1 MDKYRFTYENIEK
14 SIQET
19 NKEQNI
25 SIAKNISEKTRKIN
39 SLKSKYEE
47 TLNSLNSKE
56 DFKLLLDTAIKF
68 NKYPFDNIVLIHN
81 QNPNAEFL
89 ATYDVWNNNVGRY
102 INKGAKGIGVLE
114 VDKPN
119 PTYRYL
125 FELKDT
131 NGNDLSY
138 KKVLNYKWEVKE
150 EDKNNLIKNINK
162 NLGTNY
168 ESLREYLYSRAV
180 EEIAKKDGYFEN
192 LEIDEETK
200 NKAYNITIESL
211 FYMLLKRCS
220 YEIDLPN
227 HLDFDSIKNIELFSK
242 IGSLATD
249 ITRDVLKE
257 VFIQVKILE
266 KERARKGELKNE
278 REITKSY
285 EKSNSRRKDDSR
297 ANDNRGNGILRG
309 RDDRNIISNIG
320 DGGERD
326 RSEPNTLWNDVERL
340 SNGEQTP
347 RDNNISND
355 RGTQQ
360 ENARNT
366 GNGRELQGENSETII
381 RETTNATVRQDIRE
395 SITSNTY
402 IPNSRR
408 DDNQGYNRES
418 SINDNIE
425 ETQESNKDLGSFS
438 IEEKPIEDIEEIA
451 QEDKVNYIK
460 AHIGTILDY
469 DEDKYII
476 YGYND
481 IFKKVEIT
489 LINAIYPIFRDES
502 VENIY
507 NALKSQ
513 VEEKELTYDELDE
526 ETQNYIYSE
535 EDNLYDGGAKTRA
548 RKNIEIIT
556 LLKKIEEEDRQATTE
571 EQKILA
577 GYNGFGGIANVLS
590 NKIGFE
596 DEYNELK
603 NILTED
609 EFKSAR
615 KSTTTAFYTEQKIVQ
630 AMYKALD
637 NFGFEQGK
645 ILDPSMGTGNF
656 FSVLPNKMKNSTLYG
671 VELDSI
677 TGRIARQLYPNANIS
692 IQGFEETNYPNN
704 YFDIAMSNIPFN
716 NLQVNDP
723 IYNEHNFKIH
733 DYFIAKMI
741 DKVKPKGI
749 VGIIATKGV
758 LDKKDISL
766 REYVNERAE
775 LVGAIRIPN
784 NAFKQVANTEVTTD
798 IIFFQKR
805 EQPLLEIEN
814 NARWLTISEDA
825 NGIPINNYFIDNP
838 QMVLG
843 EMVFDKSMYGNENL
857 TACKPFENAN
867 LYELLDNAIENLHCT
882 YKHYEIENQEEIKET
897 INIDNNIRNLSYG
910 IIDNEIYYKENNQLI
925 KQDIT
930 GKKAERLTGLIGIN
944 EALRDIIDFQTKDEI
959 IQNYTTEQFNN
970 ELQNKIQTLNEKY
983 DKFVAK
989 NGYINTKANIGV
1001 FRNDINFPLLISI
1014 EKEANGKF
1022 EKTDIFYKPTIKIKS
1037 EIKVENA
1044 EDSLKVCLNDL
1055 GRVDIEYM
1063 SKLYNKSKDEVIE
1076 ELGNKIFQDPI
1087 LYNKDNIYIGY
1098 VTADE
1103 YLTGYVKDKLAIA
1116 REKARDLPI
1125 FEKNV
1130 KALEEVQPIPLKPS
1144 EIGFTLGSTWIP
1156 PNIYKEFIDDL
1167 LDIKGYSSDY
1177 TKLSYLEQIGEYH
1190 IEGKSLGSTKVN
1202 ETYGTKRMNALSII
1216 ENTLNLKPIRI
1227 NDKIEEADNKTGEL
1241 KTRYVL
1247 NHKET
1252 ILAKAKQ
1259 EEIKNEFEK
1268 FITKDERRLEYL
1280 TNIYNEKF
1288 NNFVSRKYD
1297 GSNLELPNM
1306 SKDITLRDYQKNVIA
1321 RAIYSNSNVLIAHE
1335 VGAGKTFSA
1344 IASIYEQKRLGIVKK
1359 PLIVVPNHL
1368 TKQWGKE
1375 FLRLYPNA
1383 NILVARKTDFEK
1395 ENRQKFISKIAT
1407 NDFDAIIMSHSIFEK
1422 INMSKKTRLN
1432 QIEEEIEKIT
1442 ESIEEISST
1451 IGRKSDWSIKQ
1462 LEMLKN
1468 NLEVK
1473 YEKLYKE
1480 SEKDNHINFEEL
1492 GVDSLVID
1500 ESHRYKNN
1508 FVYTKMQ
1515 RVAGINTS
1523 ASNRAMDVHLKAQY
1537 ITELN
1542 KGKGVIYLTGTP
1554 ITNSMSELY
1563 VLQNTLQPKDLEK
1576 KGINSFDKWVSTFG
1590 IVEETDEIKP
1600 EGTGYQKKM
1609 RLSKFHNLP
1618 ELIKVFNNIADV
1630 KTAETLNLPRPTLK
1644 TGKEQIIKAEL
1655 TEEQKLIVDLLV
1667 DRAEDVRA
1675 GVVDPEIDNFLKIT
1689 LDARLLSI
1697 DPRILDSEI
1706 PYNANTKLNLC
1717 ARKVAEIYHQ
1727 TTENKSTQLIFCDS
1741 GTPKEDKFNF
1751 YDALKKE
1758 LLENGVS
1765 KDEIAYIHNAKTDEQ
1780 KEKLFEKVRNGEIRV
1795 LIGST
1800 ERMGVGTNV
1809 QNKLYAL
1816 HNLDIP
1822 WRPDQLTQRNGRILR
1837 QGNENKEVEIFNYIT
1852 EGSFDSYLWQILEN
1866 KQKFIS
1872 QVMTEKSPL
1881 RACDDIDEVV
1891 LNYAE
1896 IKGLA
1901 MKNPFMKEKM
1911 QVETEINKL
1920 NLLKGNWLDAKER
1933 YKDKIEKLPLR
1944 IEKLETSIKDINLD
1958 IETYKNNKPTDFEI
1972 TLNNIK
1978 FSDRAKAGDYFM
1990 ELKSKIEKET
2000 NTSNMQ
2006 EIGSYGGLKVGFTT
2020 EMGVSK
2026 LYLIGNKTY
2035 EKELG
2040 ISSIGNITR
2049 LENLASDIES
2059 QLPIYENR
2067 LNEVKK
2073 DLENSKEQI
2082 NKPFEQEERLAYL
2095 IQRKVEI
2102 DYNIENGITEEKNQE
2117 DLKIDNSRVIES
2129 NEIKEPIKIE
2139 KVEKFINE
2147 QLENNSIE
2155 TKIDINQGKDKL
2167 SKEIYSRLYHFG
2179 KDVLDGKEDYL
2190 ILKANGFDDLVLEK
2204 IDND

>member
-1 MDKYRFTYENIEK
+1 MKEPKENI
-14 SIQET
+14 
-19 NKEQNI
+19 
-25 SIAKNISEKTRKIN
+25 
-39 SLKSKYEE
+39 
-47 TLNSLNSKE
+47 
-56 DFKLLLDTAIKF
+56 
-68 NKYPFDNIVLIHN
+68 
-81 QNPNAEFL
+81 
-89 ATYDVWNNNVGRY
+89 
-102 INKGAKGIGVLE
+102 
-114 VDKPN
+114 
-119 PTYRYL
+119 
-125 FELKDT
+125 
-131 NGNDLSY
+131 
-138 KKVLNYKWEVKE
+138 
-150 EDKNNLIKNINK
+150 
-162 NLGTNY
+162 
-168 ESLREYLYSRAV
+168 
-180 EEIAKKDGYFEN
+180 
-192 LEIDEETK
+192 
-200 NKAYNITIESL
+200 
-211 FYMLLKRCS
+211 
-220 YEIDLPN
+220 
-227 HLDFDSIKNIELFSK
+227 
-242 IGSLATD
+242 
-249 ITRDVLKE
+249 
-257 VFIQVKILE
+257 
-266 KERARKGELKNE
+266 
-278 REITKSY
+278 
-285 EKSNSRRKDDSR
+285 
-297 ANDNRGNGILRG
+297 
-309 RDDRNIISNIG
+309 
-320 DGGERD
+320 
-326 RSEPNTLWNDVERL
+326 
-340 SNGEQTP
+340 
-347 RDNNISND
+347 
-355 RGTQQ
+355 
-360 ENARNT
+360 
-366 GNGRELQGENSETII
+366 
-381 RETTNATVRQDIRE
+381 
-395 SITSNTY
+395 
-402 IPNSRR
+402 
-408 DDNQGYNRES
+408 
-418 SINDNIE
+418 
-425 ETQESNKDLGSFS
+425 GSFS
-438 IEEKPIEDIEEIA
+438 IEENLSEDTKTVSK
-451 QEDKVNYIK
+451 EDKISYIK
-460 AHIGTILDY
+460 ANIG
-469 DEDKYII
+469 K
-476 YGYND
+476 
-481 IFKKVEIT
+481 EIT
-489 LINAIYPIFRDES
+489 LNKGKFIIEDVNDLLNEVKLGKNNLLYPVFKSEKVDLIYEILKNQELEISKQEEKVTILEKEIGNIISYQGKLYQLEEIDKTSNEYRVVLKDLDNNSPIIEVSRKIDFLDNIYDEYIKNQNIDNENLEEHILNNNDEIIEENYIDNEI
-502 VENIY
+502 VEDFVNENI
-507 NALKSQ
+507 NI
-513 VEEKELTYDELDE
+513 ELTE
-526 ETQNYIYSE
+526 NYIYSE
-535 EDNLYDGGAKTRA
+535 EHNLYDGGAKTKA
-548 RKNIEIIT
+548 KTNIEIIT
-556 LLKKIEEEDRQATTE
+556 LLKKLEEEDRQATQE

-577 GYNGFGGIANVLS
+577 GYNGFGGIANALD
-590 NKIGFE
+590 NKVGFE
-596 DEYNELK
+596 EEYQTFK

-677 TGRIARQLYPNANIS
+677 TGRIARQLYPNANIE
-692 IQGFEETNYPNN
+692 IKGFEEINYPNN
-704 YFDIAMSNIPFN
+704 YFDVAMSNIPFN
-716 NLQVNDP
+716 NLQINDP
-723 IYNEHNFKIH
+723 NYNEYNFKIH

-741 DKVKPKGI
+741 DKVKPNGI
-749 VGIIATKGV
+749 IGIIATKGV
-758 LDKKDISL
+758 LDKKDSSL

-775 LVGAIRIPN
+775 LVGAIRLPN

-805 EQPLLEIEN
+805 ESPLLEIEK
-814 NARWLTISEDA
+814 NARWLNISEDE

-838 QMVLG
+838 QMILG
-843 EMVFDKSMYGNENL
+843 KMVFDKSMYGDEKL
-857 TACKPFENAN
+857 TACNPFENAN
-867 LYELLDNAIENLHCT
+867 FYELLDKAIGNLHCT

-897 INIDNNIRNLSYG
+897 INIENNIKNLSYG
-910 IIDNEIYYKENNQLI
+910 VIDNEIYYKENNELNKI
-925 KQDIT
+925 DLT
-930 GKKAERLTGLIGIN
+930 GKKAERLKGLIGIN
-944 EALRDIIDFQTKDEI
+944 EALRDIIDFQTKEET

-970 ELQNKIQTLNEKY
+970 EMQNKIQILNEKY

-989 NGYINTKANIGV
+989 NGYINDKANISV
-1001 FRNDINFPLLISI
+1001 FRNDINYPLLTSI
-1014 EKEANGKF
+1014 EKEVNGKF

-1037 EIKVENA
+1037 EVKIENA

-1087 LYNKDNIYIGY
+1087 LYNKDNIYLGY
-1098 VTADE
+1098 VVADE

-1116 REKARDLPI
+1116 REKAKDLPI
-1125 FEKNV
+1125 FERNV
-1130 KALEEVQPIPLKPS
+1130 KALEQVQPIPLKPS

-1177 TKLSYLEQIGEYH
+1177 TQLNYLEHIGEYF
-1190 IEGKSLGSTKVN
+1190 IEGKNLNNVKIDEV
-1202 ETYGTKRMNALSII
+1202 YGTKRMNALTII
-1216 ENTLNLKPIRI
+1216 ENTLNLKPIRV
-1227 NDKIEEADNKTGEL
+1227 NDKIEELDKKTGEL
-1241 KTRYVL
+1241 KIKYVL
-1247 NHKET
+1247 NSKET

-1259 EEIKNEFEK
+1259 EEIKNQFEN
-1268 FITKDERRLEYL
+1268 FITRDNKRLEYL

-1306 SKDITLRDYQKNVIA
+1306 SKDIILRDYQKDVIA

-1344 IASIYEQKRLGIVKK
+1344 IASVYEQKRLGIVKK

-1368 TKQWGKE
+1368 TKQWGNE

-1383 NILVARKTDFEK
+1383 NILVANKNDLNK

-1407 NDFDAIIMSHSIFEK
+1407 NDFDAIIMSHSSFEK
-1422 INMSKKTRLN
+1422 INISKETRLN
-1432 QIEEEIEKIT
+1432 QTGEKIEKIT
-1442 ESIEEISST
+1442 ESINEMSSR
-1451 IGRKSDWSIKQ
+1451 IGRKNDWNIKQ
-1462 LEMLKN
+1462 LEMLKH

-1480 SEKDNHINFEEL
+1480 SEKDTHINFEEL

-1508 FVYTKMQ
+1508 FIYTKMQ

-1523 ASNRAMDVHLKAQY
+1523 SSNRAMDVHLKVQY
-1537 ITELN
+1537 INELN
-1542 KGKGVIYLTGTP
+1542 GGKGVIYLTGTP

-1590 IVEETDEIKP
+1590 IVEESDEIKP

-1618 ELIKVFNNIADV
+1618 ELIKVFNNVADV

-1655 TEEQKLIVDLLV
+1655 TEDQKLIVDLLV
-1667 DRAEDVRA
+1667 DRAENIRQ
-1675 GVVDPEIDNFLKIT
+1675 GNVDAEIDNFLKIT

-1697 DPRILDSEI
+1697 DPRILDDKI

-1717 ARKVAEIYHQ
+1717 ARKVAEIYHE
-1727 TTENKSTQLIFCDS
+1727 TVDNKSTQIIFCDS

-1765 KDEIAYIHNAKTDEQ
+1765 KDEIAYIHSAKTDEQ

-1822 WRPDQLTQRNGRILR
+1822 WRPDQLIQRNGRILR

-1852 EGSFDSYLWQILEN
+1852 EGSFDSYLYQILEN

-1933 YKDKIEKLPLR
+1933 YKDKIANLPLR
-1944 IEKLETSIKDINLD
+1944 IEKLEKSINSINLD
-1958 IETYKNNKPTDFEI
+1958 IETYKNNKPNDFEI
-1972 TLNNIK
+1972 TLNNIE
-1978 FSDRAKAGDYFM
+1978 FNDRTKAGEYFM
-1990 ELKSKIEKET
+1990 EIKSKLEKER
-2000 NTSNMQ
+2000 NTANIQ
-2006 EIGSYGGLKVGFTT
+2006 EIGSYAGLKVGFTT
-2020 EMGVSK
+2020 VMGVSK
-2026 LYLIGNKTY
+2026 LYLIGNKIY
-2035 EKELG
+2035 EKDLG
-2040 ISSIGNITR
+2040 VSSTGNMTR

-2059 QLPIYENR
+2059 QLSIYENR

-2073 DLENSKEQI
+2073 DLENSKIEV

-2095 IQRKVEI
+2095 IQRKLKI
-2102 DYNIENGITEEKNQE
+2102 DYNIENGITEEINQE
-2117 DLKIDNSRVIES
+2117 DLIVDNIRVVEP
-2129 NEIKEPIKIE
+2129 NEIKEPIKVKESEKSINKLIE
-2139 KVEKFINE
+2139 DK
-2147 QLENNSIE
+2147 SIKTE
-2155 TKIDINQGKDKL
+2155 IVDKDSNIIEPTKIDNITQDKL
-2167 SKEIYSRLYHFG
+2167 SIELYNRLYDFG
-2179 KDVLDGKEDYL
+2179 KDVLDGKKEYL
-2190 ILKANGFDDLVLEK
+2190 QLEANGFDRLVLEK
-2204 IDND
+2204 IANNEYSLAHYSTSNGDTMRDPEVTFKVENEGIEPTSYLNDYVAEYQNYEEIKESPKLLLEIKEFLNDWLKNIAEQFKIAIENLKNKDIEPIKNDNIKFKEKLEKLRKEYTQGDLVRLEYIENEDLPVGSIGFIKNVDDMGQIHVLWQNGSSLALNLEVDRFRKLEIKNLPITQQFIVDGLRQKLKDEIYNNNIETNRKLEQCKKEEKINKRS